1 MFAYGVLKIYE
12 VGISLKHSGE
22 DGDTMAIYLFIH
34 LPSSH
39 QNYSSHSQIPNP
51 EEKCLCV
58 CVSGGMW
65 FYKRNHVFLTL
76 NVGKRILGATLPVA
90 SESVT

>member
-1 MFAYGVLKIYE
+1 MFAYGMLKIYE

-22 DGDTMAIYLFIH
+22 DGDTMAIYLFTH

-51 EEKCLCV
+51 EEKYV
-58 CVSGGMW
+58 CVWGGGGD
-65 FYKRNHVFLTL
+65 VVL
-76 NVGKRILGATLPVA
+76 
-90 SESVT
+90 